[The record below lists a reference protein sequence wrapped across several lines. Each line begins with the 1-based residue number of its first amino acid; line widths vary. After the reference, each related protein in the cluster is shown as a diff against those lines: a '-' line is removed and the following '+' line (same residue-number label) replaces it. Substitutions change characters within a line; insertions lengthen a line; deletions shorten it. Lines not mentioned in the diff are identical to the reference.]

1 MARAEALGPTGSY
14 PLGEVEGSYAQWPEA
29 AEHGEDRS
37 AGIRG
42 YSWGASTLSADIYGN
57 DFRRVIRKQKL
68 NHGKQ
73 RGMDKVTKL

>member
-1 MARAEALGPTGSY
+1 MVQG
-14 PLGEVEGSYAQWPEA
+14 
-29 AEHGEDRS
+29 S